1 MPQKRKIIRAT
12 TIPLS
17 LDIFCK
23 DMLKEL
29 SSQYDIL
36 AVSSPGEE
44 LDRVAAREGV
54 AIAKVAMQ
62 RHIAPFHDFISL
74 LKLIRLFHREKPWIV
89 HSMTP
94 KAGLLCMIA
103 AKLCRVP
110 HRIHTFTGLIWPTA
124 SGLKRKILIAT
135 DKLLCS
141 CATIIIPEGNGV
153 KQDLLSARITSK
165 PLNVLA
171 HGNVRGIDLNHYR
184 RSDEV
189 VQQAKGLRKDNTIT
203 YIFIG
208 RLVADKGITELVNAF
223 VKLNQ
228 LHDNTRLLLVG
239 PKEQARSPLPS
250 HILQTIESH
259 KSIEAVGMQ
268 HDIRPWLAAA
278 DVFVFPSYREGFPNV
293 VIEAGAMALPSIVT
307 DINGSNEIIIEG
319 KNGLIIPSHD
329 SDSLFNSM
337 LRLYSD
343 ASLRQS
349 LSRNARDLIADR
361 FDCHLVRKALYDLYS
376 SLK

>member
-171 HGNVRGIDLNHYR
+171 NGNVRGIDLNHYR

-189 VQQAKGLRKDNTIT
+189 VQQAKILRKDNTIT

-239 PKEQARSPLPS
+239 PKEQTRSPLPS

>member
-141 CATIIIPEGNGV
+141 CATIIIPEGYGV

-171 HGNVRGIDLNHYR
+171 NGNVRGIDLNHYR

-189 VQQAKGLRKDNTIT
+189 VQQAKILRKDNTIT

-239 PKEQARSPLPS
+239 PKEQTISPLPS

>member
-171 HGNVRGIDLNHYR
+171 NGNVRGIDLNHYR
-184 RSDEV
+184 LSDEV

-239 PKEQARSPLPS
+239 PKEQTISPLPS

>member
-171 HGNVRGIDLNHYR
+171 NGNVRGIDLNHYR

-189 VQQAKGLRKDNTIT
+189 VQQAKILRKDNTIT

-239 PKEQARSPLPS
+239 PKEQERSPLPS

-319 KNGLIIPSHD
+319 QNGLIIPSHD

-349 LSRNARDLIADR
+349 LSRNARNLIADR

>member
-171 HGNVRGIDLNHYR
+171 NGNVRGIDLNHYR

-189 VQQAKGLRKDNTIT
+189 VQQAKILRKDNTIT

-239 PKEQARSPLPS
+239 PKEQERSPLPS

-343 ASLRQS
+343 SSLRQS
-349 LSRNARDLIADR
+349 LSRNARNLIADR

>member
-171 HGNVRGIDLNHYR
+171 NGNVRGIDLNHYR
-184 RSDEV
+184 LSDEV

-239 PKEQARSPLPS
+239 PKEQERSPLPS

-268 HDIRPWLAAA
+268 HDIRPWLAAS

-293 VIEAGAMALPSIVT
+293 VIEAGAMGLPSIVT

-343 ASLRQS
+343 SSLRQS
-349 LSRNARDLIADR
+349 LSRNARNLIADR

>member
-1 MPQKRKIIRAT
+1 MPQKKKIIRAT

-74 LKLIRLFHREKPWIV
+74 LKLIRLFYREKPWIV

-171 HGNVRGIDLNHYR
+171 NGNVRGIDLNHYR

-189 VQQAKGLRKDNTIT
+189 VQQAKILRKDNTIT

-239 PKEQARSPLPS
+239 PKEQERSPLPS

>member
-74 LKLIRLFHREKPWIV
+74 LKLIRLFYREKPWIV

-171 HGNVRGIDLNHYR
+171 NGNVRGIDLNHYR

-189 VQQAKGLRKDNTIT
+189 VQQAKILRKDNTIT

-239 PKEQARSPLPS
+239 PKEQTISPLPS

>member
-141 CATIIIPEGNGV
+141 CATIIIPEGYGV

-171 HGNVRGIDLNHYR
+171 NGNVRGIDLNHYR
-184 RSDEV
+184 LSDEV

-239 PKEQARSPLPS
+239 PKEQERSPLPR

-343 ASLRQS
+343 SSLRQS
-349 LSRNARDLIADR
+349 LSRNARNLIADR

>member
-171 HGNVRGIDLNHYR
+171 NGNVRGIDLNHYR

-189 VQQAKGLRKDNTIT
+189 VQQAKILRKDNTIT

-239 PKEQARSPLPS
+239 PKEQTISPLPS

-343 ASLRQS
+343 SSLRQS
-349 LSRNARDLIADR
+349 LSRNARNLIADR

>member
-189 VQQAKGLRKDNTIT
+189 VQQAKILRKDNTIT

-239 PKEQARSPLPS
+239 PKEQTISPLPS

>member
-171 HGNVRGIDLNHYR
+171 NGNVRGIDLNHYR

-189 VQQAKGLRKDNTIT
+189 VQQAKILRKDNTIT

-239 PKEQARSPLPS
+239 PKEQTISPLPS

>member
-171 HGNVRGIDLNHYR
+171 NGNVRGIDLNHYR

-189 VQQAKGLRKDNTIT
+189 VQQAKILRKDNTIT

-239 PKEQARSPLPS
+239 PKEQTISPLPS
-250 HILQTIESH
+250 YILQTIESH

>member
-1 MPQKRKIIRAT
+1 MPQKKKIIRAT

-74 LKLIRLFHREKPWIV
+74 LKLIRLFYREKPWIV

-171 HGNVRGIDLNHYR
+171 NGNVRGIDLNHYR
-184 RSDEV
+184 LSDEV

-239 PKEQARSPLPS
+239 PKEQERSPLPS

-293 VIEAGAMALPSIVT
+293 VIEAGAMGLPSIVT

-343 ASLRQS
+343 SSLRQS
-349 LSRNARDLIADR
+349 LSRNARNLIADR

>member
-141 CATIIIPEGNGV
+141 CATIIIPEGYGV

-171 HGNVRGIDLNHYR
+171 NGNVRGIDLNHYR

-189 VQQAKGLRKDNTIT
+189 VQQAKILRKDNTIT

-239 PKEQARSPLPS
+239 PKEQTISPLPS

-349 LSRNARDLIADR
+349 LSRNARNLIADR

>member
-171 HGNVRGIDLNHYR
+171 NGNVRGIDLNHYR
-184 RSDEV
+184 LSDEV
-189 VQQAKGLRKDNTIT
+189 VQQAKILRKDNTIT

-239 PKEQARSPLPS
+239 PKEQERSPLPS

-319 KNGLIIPSHD
+319 QNGLIIPSHD

>member
-103 AKLCRVP
+103 AKVCRVP

-171 HGNVRGIDLNHYR
+171 NGNVRGIDLNHYR
-184 RSDEV
+184 LSDEV
-189 VQQAKGLRKDNTIT
+189 VQQAKILRKNNTIT

-239 PKEQARSPLPS
+239 PKEQTISPLPS

-343 ASLRQS
+343 SSLRQS
-349 LSRNARDLIADR
+349 LSRNARNLIADR

>member
-29 SSQYDIL
+29 SSQYEIL

-62 RHIAPFHDFISL
+62 RHIAPFRDFISL

-103 AKLCRVP
+103 AKVCRVP

-171 HGNVRGIDLNHYR
+171 NGNVRGIDLNHYR
-184 RSDEV
+184 LSDEV
-189 VQQAKGLRKDNTIT
+189 VQQAKILRKDNTIT

-239 PKEQARSPLPS
+239 PKEQEKSPLPS

-343 ASLRQS
+343 SSLRQS

>member
-62 RHIAPFHDFISL
+62 RHIAPFRDFISL

-124 SGLKRKILIAT
+124 SGLKRKTLIAT

-171 HGNVRGIDLNHYR
+171 NGNVRGIDLNHYR
-184 RSDEV
+184 LSDEV

-239 PKEQARSPLPS
+239 PKEQERSPLPS

-293 VIEAGAMALPSIVT
+293 VIEAGAMGLPSIVT
-307 DINGSNEIIIEG
+307 DINGSNEIIIKG
-319 KNGLIIPSHD
+319 QNGLIIPSHD

-343 ASLRQS
+343 SSLRQS
-349 LSRNARDLIADR
+349 LSRNARNLIADR

>member
-124 SGLKRKILIAT
+124 SGLKRKTLIVT

-171 HGNVRGIDLNHYR
+171 NGNVRGIDLNHYR
-184 RSDEV
+184 LSDEV

-239 PKEQARSPLPS
+239 PKEQERSPLPS

-319 KNGLIIPSHD
+319 KNGLIIPSHY

-343 ASLRQS
+343 SSLRQS
-349 LSRNARDLIADR
+349 LSRNARNLIADR

>member
-189 VQQAKGLRKDNTIT
+189 VQQAKILRKDNTIT

-239 PKEQARSPLPS
+239 PKEQERSPLPS
-250 HILQTIESH
+250 NILQTIESH

>member
-103 AKLCRVP
+103 AKVCRVP

-171 HGNVRGIDLNHYR
+171 NGNVRGIDLNHYR

-189 VQQAKGLRKDNTIT
+189 VQQAKILRKDNTIT

-239 PKEQARSPLPS
+239 PKERTISPLPS

-319 KNGLIIPSHD
+319 QNGLIIPSHD

>member
-29 SSQYDIL
+29 SSQYEIL
-36 AVSSPGEE
+36 VVSSPGEE

-62 RHIAPFHDFISL
+62 RHIAPFRDFISL

-103 AKLCRVP
+103 AKVCRVP

-171 HGNVRGIDLNHYR
+171 NGNVRGIDLNHYR
-184 RSDEV
+184 LSDEV
-189 VQQAKGLRKDNTIT
+189 VQQAKILRKDNTIT

-239 PKEQARSPLPS
+239 PKEQEKSPLPS

-343 ASLRQS
+343 SSLRQS
-349 LSRNARDLIADR
+349 LSRNARNLIADR

>member
-74 LKLIRLFHREKPWIV
+74 LKLIRLFYREKPWIV

-103 AKLCRVP
+103 AKVCRVP

-184 RSDEV
+184 LSDEV

-239 PKEQARSPLPS
+239 PKEQERSPLPS
-250 HILQTIESH
+250 NILQTIESH

>member
-74 LKLIRLFHREKPWIV
+74 LKLIRLFYREKPWIV

-171 HGNVRGIDLNHYR
+171 NGNVRGIDLNHYR

-189 VQQAKGLRKDNTIT
+189 VQQAKILRKDNTIT

-239 PKEQARSPLPS
+239 PKEQERSPLPS

>member
-171 HGNVRGIDLNHYR
+171 NGNVRGIDLNHYR
-184 RSDEV
+184 LSDEV

-239 PKEQARSPLPS
+239 PKEQERSPLPS

-293 VIEAGAMALPSIVT
+293 VIEAGAMGLPSIVT

-343 ASLRQS
+343 SSLRQS

>member
-103 AKLCRVP
+103 AKLCHVP

-171 HGNVRGIDLNHYR
+171 NGNVRGIDLNHYR

-189 VQQAKGLRKDNTIT
+189 VQQAKILRKDNTIT

-239 PKEQARSPLPS
+239 PKEQTISPLPS

>member
-74 LKLIRLFHREKPWIV
+74 LKLIRLFYREKPWIV

-103 AKLCRVP
+103 AKLCHVP

-171 HGNVRGIDLNHYR
+171 NGNVRGIDLNHYR
-184 RSDEV
+184 LSDEV

-239 PKEQARSPLPS
+239 PKEQTISPLPS

>member
-103 AKLCRVP
+103 AKVCRVP

-153 KQDLLSARITSK
+153 KQDLLSAHITSK

-184 RSDEV
+184 LSDEV
-189 VQQAKGLRKDNTIT
+189 VQQAKGLRKDNAIT

-239 PKEQARSPLPS
+239 PKEQTISPLPS

>member
-189 VQQAKGLRKDNTIT
+189 VQQAKILRKDNTIT

-239 PKEQARSPLPS
+239 PKEQTISPLPS

-319 KNGLIIPSHD
+319 QNGLIIPSHD

-343 ASLRQS
+343 SSLRQS

>member
-74 LKLIRLFHREKPWIV
+74 LKLIRLFYREKPWIV

-103 AKLCRVP
+103 AKVCRVP

-184 RSDEV
+184 LSDEV

-239 PKEQARSPLPS
+239 PKEQERSPLPS

-293 VIEAGAMALPSIVT
+293 VIEAGAMELPSIVT

-319 KNGLIIPSHD
+319 QNGLIIPSHD

-343 ASLRQS
+343 SSLRQS
-349 LSRNARDLIADR
+349 LSRNARELIADR

>member
-103 AKLCRVP
+103 AKVCRVP

-184 RSDEV
+184 LSDEV
-189 VQQAKGLRKDNTIT
+189 VQQAKILRKNNTIT

-239 PKEQARSPLPS
+239 PKEQTISPLPS

-343 ASLRQS
+343 SSLRQS

>member
-1 MPQKRKIIRAT
+1 MPQKKKIIRAT

-74 LKLIRLFHREKPWIV
+74 LKLIRLFYREKPWIV

-141 CATIIIPEGNGV
+141 CATIIIPEGYGV

-171 HGNVRGIDLNHYR
+171 NGNVRGIDLNHYR
-184 RSDEV
+184 LSDEV

-239 PKEQARSPLPS
+239 PKEQERSPLPR

-343 ASLRQS
+343 SSLRQS
-349 LSRNARDLIADR
+349 LSRNARNLIADR

>member
-141 CATIIIPEGNGV
+141 CATIIIPEGYGV

-171 HGNVRGIDLNHYR
+171 NGNVRGIDLNHYR
-184 RSDEV
+184 LSDEV

-239 PKEQARSPLPS
+239 PKEQTISPLPS

>member
-103 AKLCRVP
+103 AKVCRVP

-171 HGNVRGIDLNHYR
+171 NGNVRGIDLNHYR
-184 RSDEV
+184 LSDEV
-189 VQQAKGLRKDNTIT
+189 VQQAKLLRKNNTIT

-239 PKEQARSPLPS
+239 PKEQTISPLPS

>member
-171 HGNVRGIDLNHYR
+171 NGNVRGIDLNHYR
-184 RSDEV
+184 LSDEV
-189 VQQAKGLRKDNTIT
+189 VQQAKILRKNNTIT

-239 PKEQARSPLPS
+239 PKEQTISPLPS

>member
-124 SGLKRKILIAT
+124 SGLKRKMLIVT

-171 HGNVRGIDLNHYR
+171 NGNVRGIDLNHYR
-184 RSDEV
+184 LSDEV

-239 PKEQARSPLPS
+239 PKEQERSPLPS
-250 HILQTIESH
+250 HILRTIESH

>member
-171 HGNVRGIDLNHYR
+171 NGNVRGIDLNHYR

-189 VQQAKGLRKDNTIT
+189 VQQAKILRKDNTIT

-239 PKEQARSPLPS
+239 PKEQERSPLPS
-250 HILQTIESH
+250 HNMQTIESH

-293 VIEAGAMALPSIVT
+293 VIEAGAMGLPSIVT

-343 ASLRQS
+343 SSLRQS
-349 LSRNARDLIADR
+349 LSRNARNLIADR